1 MAVLTAALVS
11 VSGWAG
17 SRVRPCVTLHAREA
31 GGGKEPPELCF
42 YVGWDIFLKANRRI
56 ERALLTH

>member
-1 MAVLTAALVS
+1 MAVLTAALVN

-42 YVGWDIFLKANRRI
+42 YVGWDIFKSKQKD
-56 ERALLTH
+56 